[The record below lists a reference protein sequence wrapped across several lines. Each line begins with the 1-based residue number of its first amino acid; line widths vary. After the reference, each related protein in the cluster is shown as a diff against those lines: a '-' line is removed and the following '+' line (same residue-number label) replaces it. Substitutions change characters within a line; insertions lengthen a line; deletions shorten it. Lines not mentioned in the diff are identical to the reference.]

1 MSWRS
6 FSIRALSFFC
16 IIAIC
21 FACRTNRTTTKLFRS
36 ETIED
41 TVRNYLRS
49 MDCIPNRLGNPTITV
64 IELYRIDDNTNMF
77 ISSFP
82 GWGHEMLDTSSVLL
96 CRGKLEG
103 HIVYVRGNPL
113 YKEWLKWKDFSLSDE
128 DMAFLQKI
136 DTSLK
141 PTKELLSLGRYCVY
155 QIKRDG
161 TIIRLEEG
169 LPVTL

>member
-6 FSIRALSFFC
+6 FSIRALCYFC
-16 IIAIC
+16 IVALM
-21 FACRTNRTTTKLFRS
+21 FACRTNHNTTMLFRS

-41 TVRNYLRS
+41 TVRYYLRS
-49 MDCIPNRLGNPTITV
+49 MGCIPNRLGNPTITV
-64 IELYRIDDNTNMF
+64 IELYTIGDNTNIC

-82 GWGHEMLDTSSVLL
+82 GWGHEILDTTSVLL
-96 CRGKLEG
+96 CRGRLEG
-103 HIVYVRGNPL
+103 HIVYIIGNPL

-128 DMAFLQKI
+128 DMAFLQEKDAI
-136 DTSLK
+136 LK
-141 PTKELLSLGRYCVY
+141 PTKELLSLGRYCEF

>member
-1 MSWRS
+1 MNWRS
-6 FSIRALSFFC
+6 FSIRALCYFC
-16 IIAIC
+16 IVAVF
-21 FACRTNRTTTKLFRS
+21 FACRTNRNATKLFRS

-49 MDCIPNRLGNPTITV
+49 MDCIPNRLGNPTITL
-64 IELYRIDDNTNMF
+64 IELYRIDDNTNLL

-82 GWGHEMLDTSSVLL
+82 GWGHVILDTSSVLL

-103 HIVYVRGNPL
+103 HIVYIRGNPM
-113 YKEWLKWKDFSLSDE
+113 YKEWLKWKDFSLSNE
-128 DMAFLQKI
+128 DIAFLQEKE
-136 DTSLK
+136 DFLK
-141 PTKELLSLGRYCVY
+141 PTRESLSLGRYCVF

>member
-1 MSWRS
+1 M
-6 FSIRALSFFC
+6 RALCYLC
-16 IIAIC
+16 IVALC
-21 FACRTNRTTTKLFRS
+21 LACRTNRNTTMLFRS
-36 ETIED
+36 KTIED

-64 IELYRIDDNTNMF
+64 IELFKMDDNTNMC

-82 GWGHEMLDTSSVLL
+82 GWGHAILDTSSVLL
-96 CRGKLEG
+96 CRGRLEG

-128 DMAFLQKI
+128 DMIFLQEK
-136 DTSLK
+136 DAFLK
-141 PTKELLSLGRYCVY
+141 PTKELLSLGRYCEF

-161 TIIRLEEG
+161 TIIRMKEG